1 MGLWYLKVTQLWF
14 IYCWLLKMGLV
25 SMQARLPWDTDGE
38 LGLEGTRS
46 MCLLE
51 QQDTNDRTLC
61 STPGIPSH
69 TPSPTQPP
77 AQSPFL
83 PPFPDNTQ
91 PPTSYRLSLSLSL
104 SFGVDEKRLLGLAAT
119 CCMVLILVW
128 FSICVCVTDYCL
140 LNEYTERDLVYW
152 WFNYYSIITI
162 NLLANCIF
170 CK

>member
-1 MGLWYLKVTQLWF
+1 MLTLAGVNGNANRKWRLYPVKLSVVVIKWIQYLFNF
-14 IYCWLLKMGLV
+14 ICYWVYDIWKWPSCDLFIVDCLKWALCL
-25 SMQARLPWDTDGE
+25 QARLPWDTDGE

-83 PPFPDNTQ
+83 PPLPGQYTTTYLIQ
-91 PPTSYRLSLSLSL
+91 TLSLSLPL
-104 SFGVDEKRLLGLAAT
+104 FWGGWEKTLGAG
-119 CCMVLILVW
+119 
-128 FSICVCVTDYCL
+128 S
-140 LNEYTERDLVYW
+140 
-152 WFNYYSIITI
+152 
-162 NLLANCIF
+162 NLLHGFDIGLI
-170 CK
+170 